1 MGDEAGRDALYKFGV
16 FRLDAKTQILTK
28 EGTKV
33 DLDAKPIQVLLAL
46 LESAGVLVSRK
57 DLLKKVWGG
66 TSVSRDSI
74 YQHISVLR
82 KVLGESR
89 NDNKY
94 IMTVPRGG
102 YQFLAPVEIITP
114 IEQGKGDLSNEET
127 EVFTVE
133 ADEDYVNAYETVE
146 GGTATSPMLMRSS
159 KAGPWTS
166 SIPIR
171 PPKART
177 RASSIPVRPQKLT
190 RTCIE
195 RDRQRNG
202 PRRRGNSRLRLPT
215 V

>member
-1 MGDEAGRDALYKFGV
+1 MSDEAGRAAIYKFGL
-16 FRLDAKTQILTK
+16 FRLDAKTQILAK
-28 EGTKV
+28 EGTRV

-94 IMTVPRGG
+94 IRTVPCGG

-114 IEQGKGDLSNEET
+114 IEQGKADLSNEET

-146 GGTATSPMLMRSS
+146 GGTADFVSGIETVEGGTVDFINSDKTVEGTDESLVYPCQTA
-159 KAGPWTS
+159 KADENLHRK
-166 SIPIR
+166 R
-171 PPKART
+171 PSTK
-177 RASSIPVRPQKLT
+177 RPQKK
-190 RTCIE
+190 RK
-195 RDRQRNG
+195 
-202 PRRRGNSRLRLPT
+202 
-215 V
+215 

>member
-33 DLDAKPIQVLLAL
+33 DLDAKPIQVLLTL

-114 IEQGKGDLSNEET
+114 IEHGEGDLINEET

-133 ADEDYVNAYETVE
+133 ADEDYGTAYETVE
-146 GGTATSPMLMRSS
+146 GGTANFTTAYETVEAGTVDFVNSDKTAEGTDESHVYPCQTA
-159 KAGPWTS
+159 KADENLHRK
-166 SIPIR
+166 R
-171 PPKART
+171 PSTK
-177 RASSIPVRPQKLT
+177 RPQKK
-190 RTCIE
+190 RK
-195 RDRQRNG
+195 
-202 PRRRGNSRLRLPT
+202 
-215 V
+215 